1 MKIKFRKI
9 LLVFTV
15 VLTATVLFSSCNKK
29 IEKIRKN
36 EILNL
41 PSLTVKNDT
50 TMYSDSG
57 KMQLVMSFPIMERY
71 TNVDPVYSEFRQ
83 GMKVVFYDGHPE
95 QQGSVS
101 SKYAKYLDKKKLW
114 ELRDSVVVINQT
126 GDRLETEQLF
136 WDQEK
141 DWIYTERFV
150 RMTSEDQTITGSGF
164 ESDSHLNKRRIK
176 NISGNIYLKDE

>member
-1 MKIKFRKI
+1 MRSRK
-9 LLVFTV
+9 VSF
-15 VLTATVLFSSCNKK
+15 VLTAILAGAFLFSSCNKK
-29 IEKIRKN
+29 IEKIKKN
-36 EILNL
+36 EILSL

-57 KMQLVMSFPIMERY
+57 KIQLIMSFPIMERY
-71 TNVDPVYSEFRQ
+71 NNAEPPYSEFRE
-83 GMKVVFYDGHPE
+83 GMKVVFYDGHPGP
-95 QQGSVS
+95 QGSVS
-101 SKYAKYLDKKKLW
+101 SKYARYLDKKKLW

-126 GDRLETEQLF
+126 SDRLETEQLF

-141 DWIYTERFV
+141 DWIFTERFV

-176 NISGNIYLKDE
+176 NISGNIYLKGE